1 MFLIGSIAKF
11 SIQQFFFY
19 YNYMYDIKELLSE
32 KICYSETCLTPNKPE
47 SCLYRTLN
55 KVTM

>member
-32 KICYSETCLTPNKPE
+32 KICYGETCLTLTNQNPVYTE
-47 SCLYRTLN
+47 L
-55 KVTM
+55 